1 MPTSEWNAATSS
13 GIDVIGTRRAIKAP
27 IEPPIATPRTTSTQ
41 PMPSAGGWAASVVAT
56 AIAMPIMPKKLPCR
70 DDAGLDSPRSE
81 RMNSTPATRYKTAAR
96 LAFIDEPPL
105 LSSTAKVDDSVIRSR
120 REWTNGHGVL
130 DARFSPGTTT
140 SCSGAS
146 RRSSGSLL
154 VHAQHALSDQ
164 ETAEN
169 IHAGKGQRDE
179 AEAARPR
186 PAAADHRDPHREQRA
201 DNNDGGDRVGYR
213 HQRGV
218 QGRRHRPHNEVADEH
233 GEHEN

>member
-105 LSSTAKVDDSVIRSR
+105 LSSTAKADNPVIRNC
-120 REWTNGHGVL
+120 REWTNNPGAL
-130 DARFSPGTTT
+130 DAPFSTRTTT
-140 SCSGAS
+140 SCCAS
-146 RRSSGSLL
+146 SSSGSLL

-164 ETAEN
+164 EAAED
-169 IHAGKGQRDE
+169 IHAGK
-179 AEAARPR
+179 
-186 PAAADHRDPHREQRA
+186 
-201 DNNDGGDRVGYR
+201 
-213 HQRGV
+213 
-218 QGRRHRPHNEVADEH
+218 
-233 GEHEN
+233 